1 MNYSLVAAAL
11 ISAQT
16 DKHARALRGE
26 SPLKAAETFARNNL
40 SLPQACNFFV
50 TFDVLW
56 YNDSVNLIRYC
67 LFIMYRFSV
76 FLCFFFASLVIALFT
91 LIVSDD
97 TFAPGSDNAA
107 ILVQDLTSLR
117 AWVVV
122 IGLVGFSWNAATK
135 KPNALLVTVLTALAW
150 VMFLEDYMVL
160 DSVLFIANHPM
171 AQAVIITRPVFLVAL
186 TYVAFK
192 QWEVDLS

>member
-1 MNYSLVAAAL
+1 
-11 ISAQT
+11 
-16 DKHARALRGE
+16 
-26 SPLKAAETFARNNL
+26 
-40 SLPQACNFFV
+40 
-50 TFDVLW
+50 
-56 YNDSVNLIRYC
+56 
-67 LFIMYRFSV
+67 MYRFSV
-76 FLCFFFASLVIALFT
+76 FLCFFFASLVIALST

-135 KPNALLVTVLTALAW
+135 KPNALRVTVLTALAW